1 MPEPV
6 HLVFGVGKTERTAA
20 MPGDGL
26 AGLGFERA
34 RIEADI
40 VIDASAEPEARC
52 RMGDLAGGV
61 PGGARG
67 QLGLL
72 QQHDVPPAFMGE
84 VIGNP
89 ASHDAAADN
98 NDAGL

>member
-1 MPEPV
+1 
-6 HLVFGVGKTERTAA
+6 
-20 MPGDGL
+20 
-26 AGLGFERA
+26 
-34 RIEADI
+34 
-40 VIDASAEPEARC
+40 
-52 RMGDLAGGV
+52 MGDLAGGV

-67 QLGLL
+67 QLGLF

-89 ASHDAAADN
+89 APHDAAADN